1 MFSCVDLTVKKC
13 SAVIQRNFLKCLE
26 WAVIPT
32 KVVT

>member
-1 MFSCVDLTVKKC
+1 MFSRFDLTIKKC

-26 WAVIPT
+26 WAVTPT